1 LPLSLQYRGR
11 GLPGYR
17 VRLTTVDPESRI
29 VVPMMTKLG
38 MLLIAADLV
47 RRVRRVRRRLA

>member
-1 LPLSLQYRGR
+1 
-11 GLPGYR
+11 
-17 VRLTTVDPESRI
+17 LTTAEPESRI

-38 MLLIAADLV
+38 MLLIAAVGVDLV